1 MAQEK
6 ENTRDALMR
15 SAPETDEIRRKVAET
30 EKQVLEENQF
40 HSLTDF
46 KSPAARSEERRILII
61 IVGAVI
67 YSIGMNLFLQPL
79 HLYAGGF
86 MGFSQ
91 LFARLL
97 DKVGIYRG
105 SFNLSGI
112 IYYILNIPALIVA
125 FRKTR
130 KRFVIKSVFSVSLI
144 TVLLSFVPIP
154 ATPILEER
162 VANVIIAG
170 LLCGTGVGLILR
182 MGASDGGSDTIG
194 MIISETNGKL
204 SVGRIALLLNCVLYG
219 IMLFLFDIPTVI
231 YSLIYSS
238 FNSIACDRM
247 HTQNISSQALIITK
261 LEDTAQLEV
270 EVMGRLHR
278 GMTKWKVRG
287 SYTGDE
293 ETILLVLVSKYEMAQ
308 LRSIVHK
315 FDEHAFMS
323 VTEGVDVE
331 GRFPRRLT

>member
-1 MAQEK
+1 
-6 ENTRDALMR
+6 
-15 SAPETDEIRRKVAET
+15 
-30 EKQVLEENQF
+30 
-40 HSLTDF
+40 
-46 KSPAARSEERRILII
+46 
-61 IVGAVI
+61 
-67 YSIGMNLFLQPL
+67 
-79 HLYAGGF
+79 
-86 MGFSQ
+86 
-91 LFARLL
+91 
-97 DKVGIYRG
+97 
-105 SFNLSGI
+105 
-112 IYYILNIPALIVA
+112 
-125 FRKTR
+125 
-130 KRFVIKSVFSVSLI
+130 
-144 TVLLSFVPIP
+144 
-154 ATPILEER
+154 
-162 VANVIIAG
+162 
-170 LLCGTGVGLILR
+170 

-261 LEDTAQLEV
+261 LDDTGPLEV

-293 ETILLVLVSKYEMAQ
+293 ETILLVLVSKYEMTQ
-308 LRSIVHK
+308 LRSIVHR

-331 GRFPRRLT
+331 GRFRRKLT